1 MGDRLGIHGAVDLL
15 PPALTFQVH
24 LTHNKGL
31 RQYHLGQ
38 NCCVFRYFLLNF
50 KQPVLGYLKSY
61 QAEMSTTY
69 RWCQNL
75 LVVKFSERYNVTL
88 CLFFIFLGPIFWLIP
103 FVLWLFSASDSVVP
117 FLTLISCTFSFYS
130 LIFFFLSK
138 SICPL
143 PSFQWCYFRKISHLQ
158 RVIHEYISR

>member
-1 MGDRLGIHGAVDLL
+1 MKNFRKTLA
-15 PPALTFQVH
+15 H
-24 LTHNKGL
+24 LWADVQACFFFYWFMSKGSSYVSL
-31 RQYHLGQ
+31 KFGQ

-88 CLFFIFLGPIFWLIP
+88 QSYVSWNFWLDTRLAP
-103 FVLWLFSASDSVVP
+103 TCAGQLARANQKL
-117 FLTLISCTFSFYS
+117 LRKFSFCWKCNS
-130 LIFFFLSK
+130 TTFLRLN
-138 SICPL
+138 L
-143 PSFQWCYFRKISHLQ
+143 PMPSM
-158 RVIHEYISR
+158 